1 MYFVFFSWW
10 KDFRVPTSTP
20 KVKVATAGKA
30 CGVWYEKLNTF
41 QFKLPAGVCAADMS
55 FMGTSG
61 IHEFHFTLDSAQAT
75 HVAWEHADYPHTTD
89 AFLLERAFRQVG
101 GKRPQVVDLPLPRV
115 ADMTR
120 YHNPTRPAHL
130 KGGAL
135 VRRRRSYSPNEF
147 RSVQAV
153 GLEQSPAYFTKSTK
167 TVHRA
172 KSAPHRRYSR
182 ERANSREK
190 SPSTYYTRNNRVP
203 PNRRDSRSASR
214 DRSRSKSPSKQPP
227 PVWASKLRCMP
238 MEHTKFLWD
247 IVSYISNLQGFFD
260 FALGC
265 NIPNHTVRR
274 AIEDND
280 PSDGNVSLDNCVIQA
295 LTFWWTS
302 SNMPAVRK
310 SDKIKQG
317 FIKMKMP
324 GVYDCIIKRHP
335 TLDPSKVESTEQQPG
350 TSGQMSPRPRKYVSL
365 ESIALQLLSIE
376 YDFLRELSHLIKT
389 PEHTYGLVC
398 MTNLPD
404 ETYAF
409 IRREHTHFGLSV
421 KEIQS
426 RIAFHV
432 LCIWYMPAKLK
443 FHVIPKLMEMF
454 HDLELAD
461 DCEEVIDKFPSVVD
475 KLKTNAYPAET
486 SKVETTNIKMG
497 TKSLGKGKSS
507 KVNSDTTASQ
517 SNCPSIHPLH
527 SIRENGEESDMEEQ
541 VPELVDISDNEIS
554 STKDNNRDNGQGPT
568 TENDNERNENEKNK
582 NENSR
587 HTHRPIILMTNLKH
601 LLDK

>member
-1 MYFVFFSWW
+1 M
-10 KDFRVPTSTP
+10 
-20 KVKVATAGKA
+20 KVATAGKA

-89 AFLLERAFRQVG
+89 AFLLERAFHQVG

-135 VRRRRSYSPNEF
+135 VRRKRSYSPNEF

-172 KSAPHRRYSR
+172 KSAPHRRCSR

-190 SPSTYYTRNNRVP
+190 SSSIYYTGNNRVP
-203 PNRRDSRSASR
+203 PNRKDSRSASR
-214 DRSRSKSPSKQPP
+214 DRSRSKSPSKQPAP
-227 PVWASKLRCMP
+227 IWASKLRCMP
-238 MEHTKFLWD
+238 LEHTKFLWD

-265 NIPNHTVRR
+265 NIPNHIVRR

-302 SNMPAVRK
+302 SNLPAICK

-324 GVYDCIIKRHP
+324 GVYDCIVKRHP
-335 TLDPSKVESTEQQPG
+335 TLDPSLVKSTEQQPG
-350 TSGQMSPRPRKYVSL
+350 TSGQMSPRPKKYVSL

-376 YDFLRELSHLIKT
+376 YDFLRELLHLIKS

-432 LCIWYMPAKLK
+432 LCIWYMPAKRK
-443 FHVIPKLMEMF
+443 FHVIPMLKEMF

-475 KLKTNAYPAET
+475 KLKTNAYN
-486 SKVETTNIKMG
+486 VETTKIKMG

-507 KVNSDTTASQ
+507 KVNTNTTASQ
-517 SNCPSIHPLH
+517 SNCPSIQPLH

-568 TENDNERNENEKNK
+568 TENENEKNK

-601 LLDK
+601 LLEK

>member
-1 MYFVFFSWW
+1 
-10 KDFRVPTSTP
+10 
-20 KVKVATAGKA
+20 
-30 CGVWYEKLNTF
+30 
-41 QFKLPAGVCAADMS
+41 MS

-89 AFLLERAFRQVG
+89 AFLLERAFHQVG

-153 GLEQSPAYFTKSTK
+153 GLEQSPAYFTKRTK
-167 TVHRA
+167 TVHRT
-172 KSAPHRRYSR
+172 KSAPHRRCSR
-182 ERANSREK
+182 ERANSGEK
-190 SPSTYYTRNNRVP
+190 SPSTYYTGNNRVP
-203 PNRRDSRSASR
+203 PNSRDSRSASR
-214 DRSRSKSPSKQPP
+214 DRSRSKSPSKQPAP
-227 PVWASKLRCMP
+227 MWASKLRCMP
-238 MEHTKFLWD
+238 LEHTKFLWD

-265 NIPNHTVRR
+265 NIPNHIVRR

-302 SNMPAVRK
+302 SNMPAIWK

-324 GVYDCIIKRHP
+324 GVYDCIVKRHP
-335 TLDPSKVESTEQQPG
+335 TLDPSIVNSTEQQPG

-443 FHVIPKLMEMF
+443 FHVIPMLKEMF

-461 DCEEVIDKFPSVVD
+461 DCEEIIDKFPSVVD
-475 KLKTNAYPAET
+475 KLKTNAYPAEPN
-486 SKVETTNIKMG
+486 KIKMG

-507 KVNSDTTASQ
+507 KVNSNTTASQ
-517 SNCPSIHPLH
+517 SNCSSTHPLH
-527 SIRENGEESDMEEQ
+527 SISENGEESDMEEQ

-554 STKDNNRDNGQGPT
+554 STRGNNRDNGQGPT
-568 TENDNERNENEKNK
+568 TENENERNENEKNK

-601 LLDK
+601 LLEK

>member
-1 MYFVFFSWW
+1 MYFIYFSWW

-101 GKRPQVVDLPLPRV
+101 GKRPQVVDLSLPRV

-120 YHNPTRPAHL
+120 YHNPIRPAHL

-135 VRRRRSYSPNEF
+135 VRRKRSYSPNEF

-153 GLEQSPAYFTKSTK
+153 GLEQSPSYFKKSTK

-182 ERANSREK
+182 ERTSSRER
-190 SPSTYYTRNNRVP
+190 SPSIYHTENDRVL
-203 PNRRDSRSASR
+203 PNRRHSRSASR
-214 DRSRSKSPSKQPP
+214 DRSRSKSPSKQSA

-238 MEHTKFLWD
+238 LEHTKFLWD

-265 NIPNHTVRR
+265 NIPNHMVRK

-302 SNMPAVRK
+302 SNLPVIWK
-310 SDKIKQG
+310 SDKIK
-317 FIKMKMP
+317 
-324 GVYDCIIKRHP
+324 HP
-335 TLDPSKVESTEQQPG
+335 TLDSSKVESTDQLPG
-350 TSGQMSPRPRKYVSL
+350 TSGQMSPKPRKYISL

-376 YDFLRELSHLIKT
+376 YDFLRELSHLIQT

-404 ETYAF
+404 ETYMF
-409 IRREHTHFGLSV
+409 IKREHTHFGLAV

-432 LCIWYMPAKLK
+432 LCIWYMPAKCK
-443 FHVIPKLMEMF
+443 FHVIPMLKEMF

-461 DCEEVIDKFPSVVD
+461 DCEEIIDKFPSVVD

-486 SKVETTNIKMG
+486 NRIKMG
-497 TKSLGKGKSS
+497 TKSLGKEKNSRGPS
-507 KVNSDTTASQ
+507 KTTANQ
-517 SNCPSIHPLH
+517 SNCSSIEPLH
-527 SIRENGEESDMEEQ
+527 SIGENGEESDM
-541 VPELVDISDNEIS
+541 
-554 STKDNNRDNGQGPT
+554 
-568 TENDNERNENEKNK
+568 
-582 NENSR
+582 
-587 HTHRPIILMTNLKH
+587 
-601 LLDK
+601 